1 MSRESVVD
9 VFLGCPK
16 SVESFTSASRDTR
29 GSLHVSMSTARCTV
43 GASHPRAVSSRC
55 RRATTAARASTRVVA
70 KAADASPAHTCTRV
84 ALKAETLTVE
94 AFAPFGQVCKA
105 EEDGVEFGPADAQ
118 LDLSQGTPRFYVMR
132 LREKDL
138 SFDRITYHE
147 KVTQCLGA
155 LGDEDW
161 YMAVGA
167 PTMDVAKYPR
177 HDSTKAERALRVFRV
192 PPGHFLKMHAGCW
205 HAGPL
210 FPSSVDVMDFYNLEL
225 SDTNAVDHNTHVFS
239 EVDKIVYDVVDD

>member
-1 MSRESVVD
+1 M
-9 VFLGCPK
+9 
-16 SVESFTSASRDTR
+16 
-29 GSLHVSMSTARCTV
+29 SMSTVRCTV
-43 GASHPRAVSSRC
+43 GASTRTMASRPSHSV
-55 RRATTAARASTRVVA
+55 RIPARSPGRVVA
-70 KAADASPAHTCTRV
+70 SAKAPGGSSTTRV
-84 ALKAETLTVE
+84 ALKAEELTVE

-132 LREKDL
+132 LRDKDL

-155 LGDEDW
+155 LGDKDW
-161 YMAVGA
+161 YMAVGE
-167 PTMDVAKYPR
+167 PTMDVAKYPK
-177 HDSTKAERALRVFRV
+177 HDSTDRALRVFRV

-210 FPSSVDVMDFYNLEL
+210 FEPHVEFMDFYNLEL
-225 SDTNAVDHNTHVFS
+225 ADTNVVDHNTHVFS
-239 EVDKIVYDVVDD
+239 EVDDIVYDVMD

>member
-94 AFAPFGQVCKA
+94 AFAPFVQVCKA

-138 SFDRITYHE
+138 SFDRITYH
-147 KVTQCLGA
+147 
-155 LGDEDW
+155 
-161 YMAVGA
+161 
-167 PTMDVAKYPR
+167 
-177 HDSTKAERALRVFRV
+177 
-192 PPGHFLKMHAGCW
+192 
-205 HAGPL
+205 
-210 FPSSVDVMDFYNLEL
+210 
-225 SDTNAVDHNTHVFS
+225 
-239 EVDKIVYDVVDD
+239 

>member
-1 MSRESVVD
+1 M
-9 VFLGCPK
+9 
-16 SVESFTSASRDTR
+16 
-29 GSLHVSMSTARCTV
+29 SMSTARCPV
-43 GASHPRAVSSRC
+43 GASTR
-55 RRATTAARASTRVVA
+55 TMAARPSHSVRSPARSPGRVVA
-70 KAADASPAHTCTRV
+70 SAKAPGGSSTTRV
-84 ALKAETLTVE
+84 ALKAEELTVE

-132 LREKDL
+132 LRDKDL

-155 LGDEDW
+155 LGDKDW
-161 YMAVGA
+161 YMAVGE
-167 PTMDVAKYPR
+167 PTMDVAKYPK
-177 HDSTKAERALRVFRV
+177 HDSTDRALRVFRV

-210 FPSSVDVMDFYNLEL
+210 FESHVEFMDFYNLEL
-225 SDTNAVDHNTHVFS
+225 ADTNVVDHNTHVFS
-239 EVDKIVYDVVDD
+239 EVDDIVYEVMD

>member
-1 MSRESVVD
+1 M
-9 VFLGCPK
+9 
-16 SVESFTSASRDTR
+16 ASRPSHSVR
-29 GSLHVSMSTARCTV
+29 SPARSP
-43 GASHPRAVSSRC
+43 G
-55 RRATTAARASTRVVA
+55 RVVA
-70 KAADASPAHTCTRV
+70 SAKAPGGSSTTRV
-84 ALKAETLTVE
+84 ALKAEGAHRE

-132 LREKDL
+132 LRDKDL

-155 LGDEDW
+155 LGDKDW
-161 YMAVGA
+161 YMAVGE
-167 PTMDVAKYPR
+167 PTMDVAKYPK
-177 HDSTKAERALRVFRV
+177 HDSTDRALRVFRV

-210 FPSSVDVMDFYNLEL
+210 FEPIRVLDYNLEL
-225 SDTNAVDHNTHVFS
+225 VTPTPWTTTRTCSRRWTTCTT
-239 EVDKIVYDVVDD
+239 